1 MLPWALHQTVLG
13 VSRAWPEYTWLCA
26 GSVGHQAHL
35 EGFSLPQLLPDLPQ
49 CCQQRQRVMKALLPR
64 RGCVKR

>member
-35 EGFSLPQLLPDLPQ
+35 EGFSLPGYFLTCLSA
-49 CCQQRQRVMKALLPR
+49 VSS
-64 RGCVKR
+64 GSE